1 VQNTDFGRGR
11 IDASRIALGR
21 DLVPFRQAVRAHV
34 PAVMVGT
41 AIYPSYGSDLPS
53 ACVPAIVDGLLR
65 RQLGFTGVALSD
77 DLGTAGVS
85 RTIPPLEATVRAV
98 QAGIDLVYIASQDG
112 HDEAIS
118 NAAFDTLL
126 RAAARGEISE
136 TQLRSSYERTAAL
149 KRRFAP
155 PANPAGG

>member
-1 VQNTDFGRGR
+1 
-11 IDASRIALGR
+11 
-21 DLVPFRQAVRAHV
+21 
-34 PAVMVGT
+34 
-41 AIYPSYGSDLPS
+41 
-53 ACVPAIVDGLLR
+53 
-65 RQLGFTGVALSD
+65 
-77 DLGTAGVS
+77 
-85 RTIPPLEATVRAV
+85 VRAV

-155 PANPAGG
+155 PPNPAGG